1 MSVSAAKQK
10 QADDQKR
17 KGTLIIKSSIHR
29 IRRGN
34 GQQFSANAT
43 KKATSRTP
51 VRKPAR
57 VARMLAF
64 AHKLQ
69 EAINNGEY
77 IDRADA
83 ARKLGLTRARVS
95 QLLDLLMLAPDI
107 QERIL
112 FMERVDGVEPTSE
125 RALRDVVKQLKWQSQ
140 VDTWRKIS
148 KKHNE
153 NWLLYG

>member
-1 MSVSAAKQK
+1 MSANAATQK
-10 QADDQKR
+10 QADDQER
-17 KGTLIIKSSIHR
+17 NGTVVITSSIHR

-34 GQQFSANAT
+34 GQRFTTDAPKT
-43 KKATSRTP
+43 PTPRTP

-69 EAINNGEY
+69 EAIDNGEY

-107 QERIL
+107 QEKIL
-112 FMERVDGVEPTSE
+112 FMERVDGLEPTSE
-125 RALRDVVKQLKWQSQ
+125 RALRRVVSTLEWKSQ
-140 VDTWRKIS
+140 RNQRITVRA
-148 KKHNE
+148 
-153 NWLLYG
+153 

>member
-1 MSVSAAKQK
+1 MNVNAANQK
-10 QADDQKR
+10 QVDDQER
-17 KGTLIIKSSIHR
+17 KGTVVIQSSIHR

-34 GQQFSANAT
+34 GQQFTADAPPKVPHRIS
-43 KKATSRTP
+43 

-69 EAINNGEY
+69 EAIDNGEY

-107 QERIL
+107 QEKIL

-125 RALRDVVKQLKWQSQ
+125 RALRDVIKQLNWQSQ
-140 VDTWRKIS
+140 VDSWRKIS

-153 NWLLYG
+153 NWPLYG